1 MDHFAL
7 TLIIG
12 SIEIVVLPWAVW
24 ATVRVFELQAKI
36 AVLQNQMENEIKIQK
51 LQNSNITNSI
61 HDLKKEVDDIKLEL
75 NNGFKEVMNA
85 INNQRP

>member
-12 SIEIVVLPWAVW
+12 SIEIVVIPWAVW